1 MDKTWLIRT
10 KNNHILGPVSKDK
23 VKDLI
28 AKGSIKGDDE
38 ICSGNGYWLYIR
50 ETELVSKYVLGDI
63 VQSFNPVQEAQT
75 VLSEKKVSPL
85 DNDTHS
91 LSEKNDEDEEVFF
104 PENEDLEYPDIGT
117 TVDSSLKKK
126 DKIEVRRTDVSQD
139 VVVKRKNNAPD
150 SKEVKEPRLK
160 KKPVKKD
167 DLSET
172 PLKPKLVTNKFLYKI
187 AVLFFLIALGL
198 FIFRNQIFT
207 KFMNLSDL
215 SLISNATA
223 QSTQVISS
231 KKKNGFFYQI

>member
-75 VLSEKKVSPL
+75 VLAEKNKL
-85 DNDTHS
+85 DNDADS
-91 LSEKNDEDEEVFF
+91 LSENSDEDEDVFF
-104 PENEDLEYPDIGT
+104 PESEDLEYPDIGT

-126 DKIEVRRTDVSQD
+126 DKIEVRRTDESQD
-139 VVVKRKNNAPD
+139 VIVKRKKNTPD
-150 SKEVKEPRLK
+150 PREVKEPRLR

-167 DLSET
+167 DLSEI
-172 PLKPKLVTNKFLYKI
+172 PVKPKLVTSKFLYKI
-187 AVLFFLIALGL
+187 AVLFFLISLGL
-198 FIFRNQIFT
+198 FLFRNQLFT

-215 SLISNATA
+215 NFISNAVA

-231 KKKNGFFYQI
+231 KKKNGFFYQT